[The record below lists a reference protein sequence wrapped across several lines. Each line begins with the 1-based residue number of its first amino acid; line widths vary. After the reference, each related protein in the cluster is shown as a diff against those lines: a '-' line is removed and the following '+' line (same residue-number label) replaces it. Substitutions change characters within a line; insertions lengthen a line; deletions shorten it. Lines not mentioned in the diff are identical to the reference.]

1 MQLRGVSNV
10 TNNEIHTAE
19 ALVSESNAFEVE
31 MDTKKLKKN
40 TNNQVLMKFQ
50 QNFFKQEVGQFLH
63 KLISSIWNGEELLQK

>member
-50 QNFFKQEVGQFLH
+50 QNFFKQEV
-63 KLISSIWNGEELLQK
+63 